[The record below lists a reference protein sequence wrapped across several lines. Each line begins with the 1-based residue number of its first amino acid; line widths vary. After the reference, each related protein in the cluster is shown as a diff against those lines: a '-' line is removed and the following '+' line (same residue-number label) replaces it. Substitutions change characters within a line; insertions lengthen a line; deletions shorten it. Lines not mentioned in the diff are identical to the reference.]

1 MSGMMSTLLENI
13 DHVREVVYVAI
24 YFRDHLNVKERNK
37 LVPEH
42 IEAVC
47 TEVIKA
53 QVKADTCI

>member
-1 MSGMMSTLLENI
+1 M
-13 DHVREVVYVAI
+13 YVAI